1 MKRWVV
7 RCVGAAL
14 ALAVAVPVW
23 GQVRANWPRNI
34 TIGSAS
40 IGGVYYVVAG
50 GYAKV
55 IQEKLGIPASNRV
68 TGGPVQNIQLVQAKQ
83 IELGLTT
90 MGPAYEGLRGIG
102 WAQGTRYDAI
112 RFTWPMYTS
121 FAHWITRADSPIRSV
136 ADLNGRVVDLGPR
149 GGSAEFVGH
158 KVFSLFGIRPARIV
172 NLSFAEGANAL
183 RDGLVD
189 ANFGVIG
196 IPVPAWLELSITRP
210 VRFFGFTPEQIQRL
224 TAEYPYLAPA
234 AIRAN
239 VYRGQDY
246 VLRTVQ
252 MWNAAIVHRD
262 MPDDFVY
269 ELTKTMFDNREL
281 LEQVHPTGAET
292 QPVNIY
298 YINAP
303 LHPGALRYYRERG
316 VQLRPGHQPP
326 R

>member
-1 MKRWVV
+1 MRGQARWTLLFV
-7 RCVGAAL
+7 L
-14 ALAVAVPVW
+14 ALAVPVW
-23 GQVRANWPRNI
+23 AQARANWPRSV

-40 IGGVYYVVAG
+40 IGGVYHVVAG

-55 IQEKLGIPASNRV
+55 IQEKMGIPASNRV
-68 TGGPVQNIQLVQAKQ
+68 TGGPVQNIQLVHARQ

-90 MGPAYEGLRGIG
+90 MGPAYEGMQGIG
-102 WAQGTRYDAI
+102 WARGTRYDTI

-121 FAHWITRADSPIRSV
+121 YYHCAVRGDGPVRSFS
-136 ADLNGRVVDLGPR
+136 DLQGRVVDVGPR
-149 GGSAEFVGH
+149 GGSGEFV
-158 KVFSLFGIRPARIV
+158 SLKAFELLGIRPARIV
-172 NLSFAEGANAL
+172 NLSLAEGANAL

-189 ANFGVIG
+189 ASCITIG
-196 IPVPAWLELSITRP
+196 IPVPAWVELSITRP
-210 VRFFGFTPEQIQRL
+210 TRFVAPSPDQITRL
-224 TAEYPYLAPA
+224 TSQYPYLASA

-246 VLRTVQ
+246 VIRTVQ
-252 MWNAAIVHRD
+252 MYNAAIVHRD

-269 ELTKTMFDNREL
+269 ELTKTIFENREL

-292 QPVNIY
+292 LPVNVY
-298 YINAP
+298 YVNGP

-316 VQLRPGHQPP
+316 VQLRPAHQPP

>member
-1 MKRWVV
+1 MRRRGGWIFL
-7 RCVGAAL
+7 VGILL
-14 ALAVAVPVW
+14 ALPVY
-23 GQVRANWPRNI
+23 GQPRPNWPRSV

-55 IQEKLGIPASNRV
+55 IQEKMGISASNRV
-68 TGGPVQNIQLVQAKQ
+68 TGGPIQNIQLVHAKQ

-90 MGPAYEGLRGIG
+90 MGPAYEALRGIG
-102 WAQGTRYDAI
+102 WAQGTRYDSI

-136 ADLNGRVVDLGPR
+136 ADLNGKVVDLGPR

-158 KVFSLFGIRPARIV
+158 KVFSLFGIRPARVV

-196 IPVPAWLELSITRP
+196 VPVPAWLELSITRP

-224 TAEYPYLAPA
+224 TATYPYLASA
-234 AIRAN
+234 AIRAH

-246 VLRTVQ
+246 VIRTVQ
-252 MWNAAIVHRD
+252 MWNAAFVHKD
-262 MPDDFVY
+262 MPEDFVY
-269 ELTKTMFDNREL
+269 ELTKTIFDNQEL

-292 QPVNIY
+292 RPVNIY
-298 YINAP
+298 YIAGP

-316 VQLRPGHQPP
+316 VRLRPEHQPP
-326 R
+326 H